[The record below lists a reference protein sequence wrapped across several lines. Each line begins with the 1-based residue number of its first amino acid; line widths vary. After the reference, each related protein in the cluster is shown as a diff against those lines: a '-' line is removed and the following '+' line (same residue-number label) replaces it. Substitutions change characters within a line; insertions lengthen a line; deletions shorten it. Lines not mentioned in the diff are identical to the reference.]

1 MTVCIPTFH
10 KNAAILSSFSM
21 KIECIELGFFLIT
34 FIISRLKDKLQLAL
48 LLDMISGQE
57 LRK

>member
-21 KIECIELGFFLIT
+21 KIERIELGFFLIT